1 MKHFYETRT
10 SPVSEKDRK
19 AFQCSDAEGQFA
31 YDCEKILTLRVAIP
45 CARMCYVIL
54 VSASL

>member
-1 MKHFYETRT
+1 MKHFYETWT

-19 AFQCSDAEGQFA
+19 AFQRSDAEGQFA
-31 YDCEKILTLRVAIP
+31 YDREKILTLRVAIP
-45 CARMCYVIL
+45 YAEMCYVVL